1 MNIIEELNKLREWN
15 RQHTTSQEKQNHCR
29 YDVEK
34 SLYPQSK
41 ETTLLNSEYSLSS
54 QRTI

>member
-15 RQHTTSQEKQNHCR
+15 RQPVTVQEKQNNCR

-34 SLYPQSK
+34 SLYPKNK
-41 ETTLLNSEYSLSS
+41 ETTLLNSEYFINS
-54 QRTI
+54 QRVP